1 MVETVGEVLQ
11 RPCLG
16 YFSTVHVDGEVI
28 SHSYV
33 FGYISFEYCLG
44 KLKTEQ

>member
-1 MVETVGEVLQ
+1 
-11 RPCLG
+11 LG

-28 SHSYV
+28 NPFFYV
-33 FGYISFEYCLG
+33 FGYISFDYCLG